1 MLYTNFE
8 NLPEEKKKRIID
20 ACIEE
25 FAHNGYDKA
34 STNNIVK
41 KAGISK
47 GAIFHY
53 FGSKKN
59 LYLYILDY
67 VISYSAKKLN
77 EMIGTPPAD
86 IFERIMNTGLAKIR
100 LAYEEPLMYEVIYMA
115 FMNTPEELKEEIQ
128 KRYNKLY
135 AENMPALMKDIDM
148 SRFRKDISP
157 KKALEV
163 IMFLIDVLANKYI
176 NIFRNKNANEV
187 LLEMDK
193 IVEEYRQYFDILKRG
208 LYENG

>member
-1 MLYTNFE
+1 LYENFE

-20 ACIEE
+20 ACMEE
-25 FAHNGYDKA
+25 FACNGYDKA

-53 FGSKKN
+53 FGNKKN

-67 VISYSAKKLN
+67 IISYMSKRLYDI
-77 EMIGTPPAD
+77 IGTPSTD

-100 LAYEEPLMYEVIYMA
+100 LAYEEPLMYEALYMA
-115 FMNTPEELKEEIQ
+115 FISTPEELKEEIQ
-128 KRYNKLY
+128 ERYNKIY
-135 AENMPALMKDIDM
+135 AENVPAFIENIDM

-157 KKALEV
+157 AKALET
-163 IMFLIDVLANKYI
+163 IMLFIDALTNKYI
-176 NIFRNKNANEV
+176 SIYRNKSANEV
-187 LLEMDK
+187 LMEMDK
-193 IVEEYRQYFDILKRG
+193 LVKEYREYFEILKRG
-208 LYENG
+208 LYSN

>member
-1 MLYTNFE
+1 MYANFE

-20 ACIEE
+20 VCIEE
-25 FAHNGYDKA
+25 FARNGYEKA

-41 KAGISK
+41 MAGISK

-53 FGSKKN
+53 FGNKKN

-67 VISYSAKKLN
+67 VISYMTKKLHDI
-77 EMIGTPPAD
+77 IGTPSAD
-86 IFERIMNTGLAKIR
+86 IFERIMNKGLAKIR

-115 FMNTPEELKEEIQ
+115 FISTPEELKEEIQ
-128 KRYNKLY
+128 NRYNKMY
-135 AENMPALMKDIDM
+135 AESIMVFMKDIDM
-148 SRFRKDISP
+148 SSFRKDINQR
-157 KKALEV
+157 KALEIV
-163 IMFLIDVLANKYI
+163 ILLIDALSNKYI
-176 NIFRNKNANEV
+176 NIFRNKGADEV

-193 IVEEYRQYFDILKRG
+193 VVEEYRQYFEILKKG